1 MRYVG
6 VFLSLMAIAVLL
18 TPYCS
23 GAYYSD
29 VSSTG
34 ETTNDSFTVILYS
47 DTNIFNGSISYEVIG
62 GGTRIIA
69 NLYTLIS
76 GAHLMIYGNATYT
89 LSFEFHIYDENG
101 ELVADAYLFINDNPA
116 NEVELEPNVEY
127 DIQLNV
133 VFTAI
138 SFSGALSCE
147 LTLQVLAIHNS
158 CTYDEDGN
166 CATIEVHDDPLVE
179 IIDVTEGEGVEGDY
193 VKTSSTFG
201 GNPQVII
208 SNSTNA
214 TGEGVADAD
223 GNINI
228 VLNIPANTPFCIRI
242 WNGESYDI
250 RANITINNIM
260 IDGIA
265 KNHKYNNQK
274 LGSGFPRYFCH
285 YTTTGTFGSEYWSTT
300 NLDNVKNNNGWFY
313 SSNGSVTI
321 SIDAHYDDGQGNKAQ
336 NVRLSVIFRDSVN
349 I

>member
-1 MRYVG
+1 MRYIG
-6 VFLSLMAIAVLL
+6 VFLSLMTVAVLL

-23 GAYYSD
+23 GAYSSD
-29 VSSTG
+29 MSSTG

-47 DTNIFNGSISYEVIG
+47 DTNIFNGSISYEVVG
-62 GGTRIIA
+62 GDTRIIA

-89 LSFEFHIYDENG
+89 LFFEFHIYDENG
-101 ELVADAYLFINDNPA
+101 ELVADAYLFINDTPA

-138 SFSGALSCE
+138 SFSGTLSCE
-147 LTLQVLAIHNS
+147 LTLQVSAVHNS

-166 CATIEVHDDPLVE
+166 CATIEVHDDPVAEIVE
-179 IIDVTEGEGVEGDY
+179 VTEGEGVEGEY
-193 VKTSSTFG
+193 TKTTTTEG

-208 SNSTNA
+208 ANTSNE
-214 TGEGVADAD
+214 TGQGVADSD

-228 VLNIPANTPFCIRI
+228 VLNIPANTPFCIKI
-242 WNGESYDI
+242 WNRESYDI
-250 RANITINNIM
+250 RANIQISNI
-260 IDGIA
+260 IVDGVA

-274 LGSGFPRYFCH
+274 LGSGFARYFCH
-285 YTTTGTFGSEYWSTT
+285 YTTTGMFASEYWSTT

-321 SIDAHYDDGQGNKAQ
+321 SIDAHYDDGHGNKAQ
-336 NVRLSVIFRDSVN
+336 DVRLSVIFRDSVN